1 MRFMQPSVLN
11 GSDWQKEAA
20 GGFAVFSSLLAEKQ
34 QGEMS
39 SWGGETQKTAG
50 PVFGMINQSF
60 DNGSKGRIDARSG
73 AIFC

>member
-11 GSDWQKEAA
+11 VSDSRKKPA

-34 QGEMS
+34 RGEMS

-60 DNGSKGRIDARSG
+60 DNGSKGKIDPR
-73 AIFC
+73 FRFMLC